1 MDALM
6 IVMRLLHVVLG
17 VFWAGA
23 LFFMAWFLIPS
34 VGEAGP
40 DGAKVVQALQRRGI
54 MTVLPIAAIT
64 TILSGL
70 VLMWRVSA
78 GFQPEW
84 SRSPTGMAL
93 GIGAVAA
100 IVGFGIGLGVM
111 RPAQMKA
118 GALAETLATLT
129 DPGARGTRMAEIQAL
144 RLRSGKAAR
153 WVAALLVISVA
164 TMAVARYLH

>member
-1 MDALM
+1 MDAIM
-6 IVMRLLHVVLG
+6 ILMRLLHVGLG

-34 VGEAGP
+34 VREAGP
-40 DGAKVVQALQRRGI
+40 DGAKVVQALQRRGF
-54 MTVLPIAAIT
+54 MTLVPISAII

-100 IVGFGIGLGVM
+100 IIGFGIGIGVM
-111 RPAQMKA
+111 RPATMKA
-118 GALAETLATLT
+118 GALAETLGKLEA
-129 DPGARGTRMAEIQAL
+129 GARDARMAEVQAL
-144 RLRSGKAAR
+144 RMRSAKAAQ
-153 WVAALLVISVA
+153 WVAGLLTIAVV
-164 TMAVARYLH
+164 TMAVARYL

>member
-34 VGEAGP
+34 IRDAGP
-40 DGAKVVQALQRRGI
+40 EGGKVVQALQQRGF
-54 MTVLPIAAIT
+54 MTIVPIAAIV
-64 TILSGL
+64 TILSGV

-100 IVGFGIGLGVM
+100 IIGFGIGVGVM
-111 RPAQMKA
+111 RPATMKA
-118 GALAETLATLT
+118 GALAVTLGTLT
-129 DPGARGTRMAEIQAL
+129 DPGARDARMAEVQAL
-144 RLRSGKAAR
+144 RFRSAKAAR
-153 WVAALLVISVA
+153 WVAGLLLIAVI
-164 TMAVARYLH
+164 TMAVARYLY